1 MFLRASCA
9 IHVVRD
15 PCEYILPFG
24 LEPANGLDPDAR
36 VAPCRQRQWS
46 GCFGTTRWPSVFL
59 YRSHHVRGESEV
71 PPLCVWGLHAC
82 GWGCPM
88 KTCTLLVLG
97 VAQGWFA
104 KLRPLPCQQHPPWKQ
119 TTSGMQT
126 GLPLPTIRYASF
138 PLVTAAN
145 CAVLWFHLAMHIR
158 PERTA

>member
-1 MFLRASCA
+1 MSSGIRASTFYHLVSNPRTGWIQTPGSLLA
-9 IHVVRD
+9 GSGSGADALGPHTGLQFFYTEATT
-15 PCEYILPFG
+15 CEG
-24 LEPANGLDPDAR
+24 KAR
-36 VAPCRQRQWS
+36 C
-46 GCFGTTRWPSVFL
+46 
-59 YRSHHVRGESEV
+59 